1 LSAPDD
7 AYLHADMFG
16 HEVDVGAYHLGMVY
30 AKALLGATEKAGNT
44 GEVLAELDALVDD
57 VLRRH
62 PQVDTALGTAMI
74 NNEDKVAIVDRV
86 FAGRVTTV
94 FLNFLKVVAGH
105 GRGGCLRAVR
115 KAAHDLL
122 DQQRGRLRVRLT
134 TAAPLDAELA
144 RRIENQLR
152 AALDGEPVL
161 VRVVDPDLIGGIV
174 FRVGDTVYDGSVA
187 SRLEQ
192 LRQQMIHR
200 SVNEIQRRRDR
211 FSSTARN

>member
-1 LSAPDD
+1 LSDASD

-44 GEVLAELDALVDD
+44 DD

-62 PQVDTALGTAMI
+62 PQIDAALGTAMI
-74 NNEDKVAIVDRV
+74 NNDDKAAIVDRV

-105 GRGGCLRAVR
+105 GRGGCLRAIR

-122 DQQRGRLRVRLT
+122 DHQRGRVRIRLT

-144 RRIENQLR
+144 RRIEVQLR
-152 AALDGEPVL
+152 AALEGEPVL
-161 VRVVDPDLIGGIV
+161 ARFVDPDLIGGIV

-187 SRLEQ
+187 SRLEHV
-192 LRQQMIHR
+192 RQQMIHR

-211 FSSTARN
+211 FSTTAGN

>member
-1 LSAPDD
+1 LSDAGD

-30 AKALLGATEKAGNT
+30 AKALLGAAEKAGNT
-44 GEVLAELDALVDD
+44 DEVLAELDALVDD

-62 PQVDTALGTAMI
+62 PQIDAALGTAMI
-74 NNEDKVAIVDRV
+74 NNDDKAAIVDRA

-105 GRGGCLRAVR
+105 GRGGCLRAIR
-115 KAAHDLL
+115 KAARDLL
-122 DQQRGRLRVRLT
+122 DQERGRVRIRLT

-144 RRIENQLR
+144 RRIESQLR
-152 AALDGEPVL
+152 AALEGEPVL
-161 VRVVDPDLIGGIV
+161 ARFVDPDLIGGIV

-187 SRLEQ
+187 SRLEHV
-192 LRQQMIHR
+192 RQQMIHR

-211 FSSTARN
+211 FSSTTGN